1 MTTLSEKEKKVLKS
15 LIEGIPL
22 SKRPFYEI
30 AKKLGLE
37 ENEVL
42 KITKN
47 LLERKIIR
55 RIGITLRHN
64 LAGIEGNAMVAWK
77 VPEEKIEEIGKYLA
91 SFSYISHC
99 YIRKTYKDWNYN
111 LYTMIHGKD
120 REEVKKRIKEISE
133 KFKIF
138 EYQVLFTKKEIVR
151 KHAIYEF

>member
-15 LIEGIPL
+15 LIEGISL

-30 AKKLGLE
+30 GKKLGLE

-64 LAGIEGNAMVAWK
+64 LAGVEGNAMVAWK

-99 YIRKTYKDWNYN
+99 YIRKTYEDWNYN

-120 REEVKKRIKEISE
+120 KEEVKKRIKEISE